1 MLISWEWCMKPTST
15 RLFGSNPL
23 PGLRGF
29 LILPIL
35 VALFTGTAFAEVV
48 NLGAHR
54 TDVGLLDF
62 QQVIDETC
70 SKCHTRER
78 VDIALAKRKEIGPI
92 LQQMNRLGADI
103 SPADQALIE
112 AFWSDANFAE
122 VNRVIATR
130 CTQCHSRE
138 RIDQKLM
145 EGADLEKLMEKMLRF
160 GARLSDED
168 RKVLGVFSGQP
179 LR

>member
-1 MLISWEWCMKPTST
+1 LPRMCLIFL
-15 RLFGSNPL
+15 LFCLAGMSS
-23 PGLRGF
+23 G
-29 LILPIL
+29 
-35 VALFTGTAFAEVV
+35 VAFAEVV

-54 TDVGLLDF
+54 TDVGLMDF

-78 VDIALAKRKEIGPI
+78 VDIALAKRKSIGPI

-103 SPADQALIE
+103 SSADQALIE
-112 AFWSDANFAE
+112 AFWADDKFAE

-130 CTQCHSRE
+130 CTLCHSRE
-138 RIDQKLM
+138 RIDQQLM
-145 EGADLEKLMEKMLRF
+145 EGVDLETLTEKMLRF